1 VPYLLLGLQDVQWAM
16 RNSRGASKLAQTP
29 HVNQKKIII
38 IKKKQQQYHLMYIHT
53 IFPVSNEGFEGDK
66 STSGPHLPITI
77 PSTVVLCNLKR
88 RGGRE
93 EDTIVLADARSF

>member
-1 VPYLLLGLQDVQWAM
+1 MQ
-16 RNSRGASKLAQTP
+16 KLTP
-29 HVNQKKIII
+29 TLIII
-38 IKKKQQQYHLMYIHT
+38 IIIKKQQQYHLMYIHT

-93 EDTIVLADARSF
+93 EDTIVLADAHALFNEWVFVSSCRHDHIVEYLF